1 MADDRSIRTFGQ
13 FVQQLED
20 GQLVADLADRMQE
33 LNGKLAKHAEG
44 TMSKAK
50 GEIVLKLK
58 FAADPGGSVAVDT
71 EVTIKE
77 PKPLRSRTVMF
88 LTKDNLLSHVN
99 PRQMPLGLK
108 EVVME
113 PKAPPK
119 EATKSRAAAAGA
131 KHDDDGV
138 VQ

>member
-1 MADDRSIRTFGQ
+1 MADERAIRTFGQ
-13 FVQQLED
+13 LVQQLED
-20 GQLVADLADRMQE
+20 GQLVADLGDKMQE
-33 LNGKLAKHAEG
+33 LNGKLGRHAEA
-44 TMSKAK
+44 TMNKAK

-58 FAADPGGSVAVDT
+58 FAAEPGGSVSVDT
-71 EVTIKE
+71 EIKVTD